1 MEIEV
6 EEVQK
11 KLGDEQLKGR
21 RRSKLDLGIYILRE
35 QQQTGGSGEF
45 WWMPYVQWR
54 RLIM

>member
-35 QQQTGGSGEF
+35 QQGVENLGGCLMCSGGD
-45 WWMPYVQWR
+45 
-54 RLIM
+54 